1 MYSQGIVNHKVVI
14 LKYNIYTQ
22 EKQTLQQK
30 NEALEMKLRQI
41 NLLVLEVAKS
51 HPSVA
56 ALLNYSTSIS
66 ANTTAVSKAETDGVH
81 VKDVHEPSASEGTSN
96 TICIPIIIKLIS
108 NQDTNQS

>member
-1 MYSQGIVNHKVVI
+1 MNHKVVI
-14 LKYNIYTQ
+14 LKYNNIIYTQ

-41 NLLVLEVAKS
+41 NLQVLEVAKS

-96 TICIPIIIKLIS
+96 TICIPITIKFIS